1 MNTLELMR
9 EIRNIPPEVLRWR
22 ERLILLCLALR
33 CDQRLICWPSVRRLA
48 ADAGLSTSS
57 TSTAL
62 AELERRGLI
71 RRWWHKRS
79 RHTAIKA
86 DQVIALKG
94 DSGTIPRDGT
104 VPPNGIED
112 TVRRNRGSRETVQ
125 KNKRKRKEESPLNP
139 PTSGGTV
146 CDAILANDEAANN
159 TTNSHT
165 IRSAVHTAILRGNL
179 PTDTTDTA
187 EAITAAYLSAYSQ
200 LTGTTATDA
209 IDVARWLRVWRK
221 SGLSLTEYSARL
233 SAVAQ
238 ITTERTPVRAW
249 TTNQIS
255 AAALSPRQLPA
266 AAALERVATL
276 TAHHGI
282 EEAPQQHGATI
293 WRWHTDATTAAAIQ
307 SAVTAAGGY
316 GKPLDPDLFTSTYNR
331 ELSQ

>member
-1 MNTLELMR
+1 MR
-9 EIRNIPPEVLRWR
+9 
-22 ERLILLCLALR
+22 
-33 CDQRLICWPSVRRLA
+33 
-48 ADAGLSTSS
+48 
-57 TSTAL
+57 
-62 AELERRGLI
+62 
-71 RRWWHKRS
+71 
-79 RHTAIKA
+79 
-86 DQVIALKG
+86 
-94 DSGTIPRDGT
+94 
-104 VPPNGIED
+104 
-112 TVRRNRGSRETVQ
+112 
-125 KNKRKRKEESPLNP
+125 
-139 PTSGGTV
+139 
-146 CDAILANDEAANN
+146 
-159 TTNSHT
+159 
-165 IRSAVHTAILRGNL
+165 
-179 PTDTTDTA
+179 
-187 EAITAAYLSAYSQ
+187 AYSQ

-233 SAVAQ
+233 SAVAH